1 MPPISAEQ
9 KRAVKTANDIADVIG
24 ERIPVHPAGKIF
36 KALCPFHNDTKP
48 SLQIDR
54 QFQNYRCWA
63 CDAKGDVYDFVM
75 KFDKVEFPEAL
86 QMLAARAG
94 IQLQVAADDPLAQAK
109 TRLLR
114 AMRWAEERFRDCL
127 IDDPVAEA
135 ARTYLGGRKLSG
147 ATVRQFGLGFAPV
160 AGDWL
165 VRLAAA
171 DGVPT
176 DVLVEVGLIAA
187 RDENRGHYD
196 RFRDRVMFP
205 IRDARGQ
212 TVGFG
217 GRILPGSPLA
227 ARGPKYYNSADTP
240 LFSKSDLLYGLD
252 VARHPGAAAGFLAV
266 VEGYTDVMMAHQC
279 GVGNVVATM
288 GTALNARHV
297 TQLRRYAGKVVLV
310 FDADEGGLT
319 GVDRALELFVGQDVE
334 LAVATLPDGLDPCDL
349 LMQPGGT
356 EVFRKALAGAVDA
369 LEFKLN
375 QLLAKETGTSIEG
388 TRRVV
393 DAALGIMALAPTAT
407 GQSNRMKQELIVTRL
422 SHRLGLRQET
432 VWARLGELRNERRRK
447 ERDFQARQQPPQPSA
462 EAKPAPKA
470 TVAPPLERQLLEI
483 LLADPALV
491 PEAASNIPPA
501 EVTHDSLRLMLTC
514 LYELHA
520 EAAPPDLDG
529 LRVKLLEL
537 GRDDLARRALDL
549 QFTGR
554 HMPDRPEWLRR
565 VAAGFASRRTDA
577 QSKMLKEQLTTASGE
592 AEQLELLRQLQTR
605 RGPGGRLESVDRVG
619 ARIVPTAREGRRWT
633 GRTTRS

>member
-1 MPPISAEQ
+1 MPPISVEQ
-9 KRAVKTANDIADVIG
+9 KRAVKDANDIADVVG
-24 ERIPVHPAGKIF
+24 QYIPVHPAGKIF

-63 CDAKGDVYDFVM
+63 CDAKGDVFDFVM
-75 KFDKVEFPEAL
+75 KFEKVEFPEAL
-86 QMLAARAG
+86 QILATRAG
-94 IQLQVAADDPLAQAK
+94 IQLQAAAEDPLAQVK

-114 AMRWAEERFRDCL
+114 TMRWAEERFQACL
-127 IDDPVAEA
+127 LDDPVAEA
-135 ARTYLGGRKLSG
+135 ARSYLGGRKLSG

-171 DGVPT
+171 EGVPAE
-176 DVLVEVGLIAA
+176 VLLEVGLIAA
-187 RDENRGHYD
+187 RDENRGYYD
-196 RFRDRVMFP
+196 RFRERVMFP

-217 GRILPGSPLA
+217 GRILPDSALA

-279 GVGNVVATM
+279 GVSNVVATM
-288 GTALNARHV
+288 GTALNHRHV

-349 LMQPGGT
+349 LMRPGGVD
-356 EVFRKALAGAVDA
+356 VFRQSLAGAVDA

-375 QLLAKETGTSIEG
+375 QLLAKEAGASIEG

-393 DAALGIMALAPTAT
+393 DAALGIMALAPAAT
-407 GQSNRMKQELIVTRL
+407 GQSNRVKQELIVTRL

-432 VWARLGELRNERRRK
+432 VWARLGELRNERQRK
-447 ERDFQARQQPPQPSA
+447 DREFQARQQPAQSPA
-462 EAKPAPKA
+462 EAMAAAKA
-470 TVAPPLERQLLEI
+470 AVAPPLERQLLEI
-483 LLADPALV
+483 LLAEPALV
-491 PEAASNIPPA
+491 PEAAASIPPS
-501 EVTHDSLRLMLTC
+501 ELTHDSLRLMLTC
-514 LYELHA
+514 LYEMHA

-529 LRVKLLEL
+529 LRVKLLER

-549 QFTGR
+549 QFVGR
-554 HMPDRPEWLRR
+554 QMTDRPEFLKRNIE
-565 VAAGFASRRTDA
+565 GFARKRADA
-577 QSKMLKEQLTTASGE
+577 QSKMLKEKLTTASDE
-592 AEQLELLRQLQTR
+592 SEQLELLRQLQAR
-605 RGPGGRLESVDRVG
+605 RGPG
-619 ARIVPTAREGRRWT
+619 AA
-633 GRTTRS
+633 